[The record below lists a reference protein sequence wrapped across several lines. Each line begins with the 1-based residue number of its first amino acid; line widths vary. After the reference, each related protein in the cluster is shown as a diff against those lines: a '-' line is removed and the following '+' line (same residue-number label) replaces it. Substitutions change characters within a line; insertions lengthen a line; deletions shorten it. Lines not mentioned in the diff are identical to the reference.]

1 MGDFAGDEVGRALAV
16 TGVFGTH
23 VLGNGRQRCHKGL
36 VIGVLLG
43 DLRVARKA
51 RCQDDEG
58 VVRRSIEVHAHLVV
72 GAGHDGLQRLFEQ
85 GGGDGGIGGV
95 EGQHGRHIGGDHAA
109 ALADGTHGAGL
120 AAQLE
125 LDGVLFF
132 VGVGGH
138 DGSRRIGAALP
149 GCGQLGRCGGDA
161 AGKRVDDHGLAD
173 DAGGG
178 GQNILSGDVQRL
190 AHQRT
195 ARFGQCH
202 TVGGAGVGVAAVD
215 KDGLCIAVLQVG
227 TVHLDGR
234 TADLVGGVDTGGRA
248 ADFRFDERQIVFF
261 VVVGPD
267 AAMDTGRCKSSGRTD
282 AARYFLVRHI
292 VLPPIDLSGLA

>member
-1 MGDFAGDEVGRALAV
+1 M
-16 TGVFGTH
+16 
-23 VLGNGRQRCHKGL
+23 
-36 VIGVLLG
+36 
-43 DLRVARKA
+43 
-51 RCQDDEG
+51 
-58 VVRRSIEVHAHLVV
+58 
-72 GAGHDGLQRLFEQ
+72 
-85 GGGDGGIGGV
+85 
-95 EGQHGRHIGGDHAA
+95 
-109 ALADGTHGAGL
+109 
-120 AAQLE
+120 
-125 LDGVLFF
+125 
-132 VGVGGH
+132 GVGGH

-149 GCGQLGRCGGDA
+149 GGGQLGRCGRDA
-161 AGKRVDDHGLAD
+161 AGKRVDDHRLAD
-173 DAGGG
+173 DAGRG

-195 ARFGQCH
+195 ALFGQCH

-234 TADLVGGVDTGGRA
+234 TADLVGGIDTGGRA

-292 VLPPIDLSGLA
+292 VLPPIKPLSLACGSPAIPLLAFTRHLPRPGESFLIGEPLAYPASHIRLPRPLRSGEVAMRSIDGEVLL